1 MPKGQYERKPRTQ
14 AVEQPPAAPAVQAVL
29 DDRMQVQRG
38 PRGRTAVIEQM
49 VGMAFRPHTSPM
61 AGYEYIWEK
70 DGKLFSI
77 TVKGETLRPRE
88 ITSSEYYGGGNQN
101 FVTLMRENAVIGTN
115 DPRRKHEIEP
125 DPGPKVFCKSASGEC
140 FTLTPD
146 EFLDLVNENRAR
158 AVALAKRNNV

>member
-1 MPKGQYERKPRTQ
+1 MPKGQYERKSRNQ
-14 AVEQPPAAPAVQAVL
+14 AAEQPLATPAVQAVL

-49 VGMAFRPHTSPM
+49 VGMAFRPHSAPM

-70 DGKLFSI
+70 DGQLFSI
-77 TVKGETLRPRE
+77 TVKGETVHPRE
-88 ITSSEYYGGGNQN
+88 ITSSEYYGSGNQN
-101 FVTLMRENAVIGTN
+101 FVTHMRENTVIATN
-115 DPRRKHEIEP
+115 DPRRKAEIGP
-125 DPGPKVFCKSASGEC
+125 DPGPKVFCKSATGDC
-140 FTLTPD
+140 FTLTPS